1 MVQTEERSIAIVAM
15 GGHAFMLRG
24 EKGTIEQHQRN
35 AAEIS
40 QVIMHL
46 VDRDYN
52 LVITHGNGP
61 QVGNLLLMTE
71 LTSEQVPAMP
81 LDVLVAQ
88 TEGSLGFILQQA
100 LLNQCAKVKIDKRV
114 VTVVSQVVVSRSD
127 PAFSRPTK
135 PIGPFLTKE
144 EAQRRKEELGWVIK
158 EDSGRGWRRVVP
170 SPQPEEVVQRRIIYD
185 SVRAGHI
192 VIACGGGG
200 VPVIKRQD
208 GTFEGV
214 EAVIDKDLT
223 SSVLG
228 TQIKADILI
237 ILTEVPCVY
246 LNYGKKDER
255 PLGAVTVTEMEK
267 YFQEGHFAEGSMLP
281 KVRAILNFLER
292 GGKRGLIT
300 NPEKLSEALEGHA
313 GTHFV
318 GGY

>member
-1 MVQTEERSIAIVAM
+1 
-15 GGHAFMLRG
+15 
-24 EKGTIEQHQRN
+24 
-35 AAEIS
+35 
-40 QVIMHL
+40 
-46 VDRDYN
+46 
-52 LVITHGNGP
+52 
-61 QVGNLLLMTE
+61 
-71 LTSEQVPAMP
+71 
-81 LDVLVAQ
+81 
-88 TEGSLGFILQQA
+88 
-100 LLNQCAKVKIDKRV
+100 
-114 VTVVSQVVVSRSD
+114 
-127 PAFSRPTK
+127 
-135 PIGPFLTKE
+135 
-144 EAQRRKEELGWVIK
+144 
-158 EDSGRGWRRVVP
+158 VP

-185 SVRAGHI
+185 SVRAGQI